1 MIFALLAAYAIV
13 GTVIGRI
20 LYRLR
25 LGNSARYQMEWDQN
39 YRKDIIAKTLDHTSA
54 QTYGLWSIPLWPLVL
69 AIWIVQAPT
78 PDEKRAQRTE
88 ELKNATDAL
97 EKVARDYDLK
107 LRV

>member
-13 GTVIGRI
+13 GTVVGRI
-20 LYRLR
+20 LYRAR
-25 LGNSARYQMEWDQN
+25 LGNSARYQTAWDRYNQ
-39 YRKDIIAKTLDHTSA
+39 REGLITTFDHTSA

-88 ELKNATDAL
+88 ELKNATEAL
-97 EKVARDYDLK
+97 EKVAHDYDLK